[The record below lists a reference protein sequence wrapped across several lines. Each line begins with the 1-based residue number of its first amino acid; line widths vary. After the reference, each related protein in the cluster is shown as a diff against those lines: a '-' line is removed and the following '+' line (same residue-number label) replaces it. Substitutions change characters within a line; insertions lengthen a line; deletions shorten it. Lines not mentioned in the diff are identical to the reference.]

1 MKFAHGLLIGAIGVT
16 GLLYCF
22 NALKWALWKKKRA
35 KVLDK
40 VYDDFMAYKND
51 DIFYELNGGLE
62 AKYIGVGVVHI
73 IHSKATESTY
83 DFSDW
88 EEDGNPIGI
97 TLGDPMVK
105 EEDAYIIP
113 RVEVFKFNNGI
124 ITYRFKFEDGIVR
137 FDEPSEDF

>member
-1 MKFAHGLLIGAIGVT
+1 MKFAHGLLIGAIGAT

-22 NALKWALWKKKRA
+22 NALKWVLWKRKRA

-40 VYDDFMAYKND
+40 AYDDFMAYKND

-137 FDEPSEDF
+137 FDESSEDF

>member
-1 MKFAHGLLIGAIGVT
+1 MKFAHGLLIGAAGAT

-22 NALKWALWKKKRA
+22 NVLKWALWKKKRA

-40 VYDDFMAYKND
+40 AYDDFMAYKND